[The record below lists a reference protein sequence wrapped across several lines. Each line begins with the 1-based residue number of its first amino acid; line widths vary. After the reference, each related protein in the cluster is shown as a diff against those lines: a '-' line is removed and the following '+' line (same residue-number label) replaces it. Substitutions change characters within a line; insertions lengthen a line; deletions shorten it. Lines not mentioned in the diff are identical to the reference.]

1 MDISYLIKQNSLFL
15 NKGKSFF
22 KNKFSQIE
30 NLNTKKLDP
39 FYDNTANKL
48 GKLFFYLIII
58 FLIVII
64 VRLLSLQVIDFEKY
78 RLLSEKNYL
87 RSEVITPNRGL
98 IVDRN
103 GEILVKNI
111 PKYVLN
117 QNLSKCRILK
127 ENNYD
132 NCRKEL
138 LLLSNFIEINTKNIF
153 EKYNEKVELLSIKK
167 EITKEEAI
175 RIGSLRDLKSIE
187 ISVTP
192 LREYTFPISMSQL
205 LGYVGPSS
213 EKIGVYVG
221 KQGIEEYYDNILSGV
236 PGQIIYKS
244 DSLNNKL
251 DEYSKITPIS
261 GKDIK
266 LSIDSKLQEYSFELL
281 KDKVT
286 KTPGIKGGAIVV
298 QDPRNGEVLSLVN
311 YPSFNLNQMT
321 KGISEKDYQDLINQN
336 NFPFLNRCVSSVY
349 APGSVFKLVTA
360 SGILEQ
366 GIASPQ
372 DKIFDEGF
380 IK

>member
-1 MDISYLIKQNSLFL
+1 MDISDLIKQNSLFL

-153 EKYNEKVELLSIKK
+153 EKY
-167 EITKEEAI
+167 
-175 RIGSLRDLKSIE
+175 KS
-187 ISVTP
+187 
-192 LREYTFPISMSQL
+192 EY
-205 LGYVGPSS
+205 
-213 EKIGVYVG
+213 
-221 KQGIEEYYDNILSGV
+221 
-236 PGQIIYKS
+236 
-244 DSLNNKL
+244 
-251 DEYSKITPIS
+251 
-261 GKDIK
+261 
-266 LSIDSKLQEYSFELL
+266 LQ
-281 KDKVT
+281 
-286 KTPGIKGGAIVV
+286 
-298 QDPRNGEVLSLVN
+298 N
-311 YPSFNLNQMT
+311 
-321 KGISEKDYQDLINQN
+321 
-336 NFPFLNRCVSSVY
+336 
-349 APGSVFKLVTA
+349 
-360 SGILEQ
+360 
-366 GIASPQ
+366 
-372 DKIFDEGF
+372 
-380 IK
+380 